1 MPTVG
6 RATEVNMNLLIS
18 ISEGENLGILM
29 HERMKYKYLRD
40 RTYVLMHERMKYVE
54 IEISEGENSGILM
67 HKI

>member
-54 IEISEGENSGILM
+54 M
-67 HKI
+67 